1 MMTREEREALWSE
14 RIGSQAAS
22 GLSGRAWCAREGVSY
37 WSFHQWR
44 RRLGEASSGAGSPS
58 FVRVFPDAMTASVVQ
73 FWVGAARIEVS
84 SGFDAV
90 LLRQVVATLSDL

>member
-1 MMTREEREALWSE
+1 
-14 RIGSQAAS
+14 
-22 GLSGRAWCAREGVSY
+22 
-37 WSFHQWR
+37 
-44 RRLGEASSGAGSPS
+44 
-58 FVRVFPDAMTASVVQ
+58 MTASVVQ